1 MIQTAAKPPPRTLV
15 RSRGSPSP
23 RLRPGIRAVTP
34 LVWCAPGRR
43 PGSRPSPE
51 PSASRPAPKH
61 KRRQPNSHAERIGRN
76 GSKADNSIMD
86 DLGQAAIVFRPVIV
100 FWLFFAAASGRIAHK
115 KNLPISV
122 GLFLGTLLG
131 LVGLIMV
138 ACLPSNPKQHRAG
151 RRRVGIQ
158 TPPVAAHRDIGTARL
173 GGDLPRDKDKT
184 AANAVQ
190 CAEHS
195 AVAAEPDRR

>member
-1 MIQTAAKPPPRTLV
+1 
-15 RSRGSPSP
+15 
-23 RLRPGIRAVTP
+23 
-34 LVWCAPGRR
+34 
-43 PGSRPSPE
+43 
-51 PSASRPAPKH
+51 
-61 KRRQPNSHAERIGRN
+61 
-76 GSKADNSIMD
+76 MD
-86 DLGQAAIVFRPVIV
+86 DLGQAAIVFWPVIV

-122 GLFLGTLLG
+122 GLLPGTLLG
-131 LVGLIMV
+131 LVGLIIV

-173 GGDLPRDKDKT
+173 GCDLPRDKEK
-184 AANAVQ
+184 AAADPVQ

-195 AVAAEPDRR
+195 AVAIADPCACEGVPAP

>member
-1 MIQTAAKPPPRTLV
+1 
-15 RSRGSPSP
+15 
-23 RLRPGIRAVTP
+23 
-34 LVWCAPGRR
+34 
-43 PGSRPSPE
+43 
-51 PSASRPAPKH
+51 
-61 KRRQPNSHAERIGRN
+61 
-76 GSKADNSIMD
+76 MD
-86 DLGQAAIVFRPVIV
+86 DLGQAAIVFWPVIV
-100 FWLFFAAASGRIAHK
+100 FLLFFAAASGRIAHK

-122 GLFLGTLLG
+122 GLLPGTLLG
-131 LVGLIMV
+131 LVGLIIV

-173 GGDLPRDKDKT
+173 GCDLPRDKDKT
-184 AANAVQ
+184 AVNAVQ